1 MYKNWLTED
10 IESMASSINYSEILE
25 IAKKIDL
32 KNAFKENYETLSK
45 REYFEKLNL
54 RYQDF
59 IANSTIGIAMLVKN
73 QENRIYPAISNL
85 LDLCDEF
92 VVVDTVSTDKTVEQ
106 INKIESDKLQLFS
119 KEWVEDFSLMRNFA
133 SSKVTTDWIF
143 FVDSDEVLFETID
156 KNILRNIAAL
166 LASLSN
172 ESIAIQFKIK
182 RPNQNSFTLAER
194 GLRKGT
200 THYVNKIHEELYD
213 AKITKVRIDF
223 LLENQ
228 GALIEEME
236 KFNKLERYTKLVNEE
251 LEKTTGNIKMLLN
264 FPFPQGDAIECER
277 YFKLVDC
284 VILKKEKQGWK
295 KHNFQLTDD
304 FHTLTQKYIMLL
316 LSLGRIN
323 ELIDK
328 TAVLLG
334 LFSDNYFLLS
344 MNNLGRI
351 LKQHQKQQ
359 KQFELFL
366 EQYSEIN
373 NETSF
378 ETTLMSKDYASAIAV
393 KYLFSLGDYKNAVHL
408 SLDITD
414 QEALQLIQTESKFLK
429 IIDLSDE
436 ELCKVKGGNISKKIK
451 LERQALNLTQECL
464 AQKLFVSPPVIAN
477 WEHERSYPNIQQV
490 LALSEFFGKSTDY
503 LLKD

>member
-92 VVVDTVSTDKTVEQ
+92 VVVDTGSTDKTVEQ

-200 THYVNKIHEELYD
+200 THYVNK
-213 AKITKVRIDF
+213 
-223 LLENQ
+223 
-228 GALIEEME
+228 
-236 KFNKLERYTKLVNEE
+236 
-251 LEKTTGNIKMLLN
+251 
-264 FPFPQGDAIECER
+264 
-277 YFKLVDC
+277 
-284 VILKKEKQGWK
+284 
-295 KHNFQLTDD
+295 
-304 FHTLTQKYIMLL
+304 
-316 LSLGRIN
+316 
-323 ELIDK
+323 
-328 TAVLLG
+328 
-334 LFSDNYFLLS
+334 
-344 MNNLGRI
+344 
-351 LKQHQKQQ
+351 
-359 KQFELFL
+359 
-366 EQYSEIN
+366 
-373 NETSF
+373 
-378 ETTLMSKDYASAIAV
+378 
-393 KYLFSLGDYKNAVHL
+393 
-408 SLDITD
+408 
-414 QEALQLIQTESKFLK
+414 
-429 IIDLSDE
+429 
-436 ELCKVKGGNISKKIK
+436 
-451 LERQALNLTQECL
+451 
-464 AQKLFVSPPVIAN
+464 
-477 WEHERSYPNIQQV
+477 
-490 LALSEFFGKSTDY
+490 
-503 LLKD
+503 

>member
-92 VVVDTVSTDKTVEQ
+92 VVVDTGSTDKTVEQ

-172 ESIAIQFKIK
+172 E
-182 RPNQNSFTLAER
+182 
-194 GLRKGT
+194 
-200 THYVNKIHEELYD
+200 
-213 AKITKVRIDF
+213 
-223 LLENQ
+223 
-228 GALIEEME
+228 
-236 KFNKLERYTKLVNEE
+236 
-251 LEKTTGNIKMLLN
+251 
-264 FPFPQGDAIECER
+264 
-277 YFKLVDC
+277 
-284 VILKKEKQGWK
+284 
-295 KHNFQLTDD
+295 
-304 FHTLTQKYIMLL
+304 
-316 LSLGRIN
+316 
-323 ELIDK
+323 
-328 TAVLLG
+328 
-334 LFSDNYFLLS
+334 
-344 MNNLGRI
+344 
-351 LKQHQKQQ
+351 
-359 KQFELFL
+359 
-366 EQYSEIN
+366 
-373 NETSF
+373 
-378 ETTLMSKDYASAIAV
+378 
-393 KYLFSLGDYKNAVHL
+393 
-408 SLDITD
+408 
-414 QEALQLIQTESKFLK
+414 
-429 IIDLSDE
+429 
-436 ELCKVKGGNISKKIK
+436 
-451 LERQALNLTQECL
+451 
-464 AQKLFVSPPVIAN
+464 
-477 WEHERSYPNIQQV
+477 
-490 LALSEFFGKSTDY
+490 
-503 LLKD
+503 

>member
-10 IESMASSINYSEILE
+10 IESMASSINYSEILK

-92 VVVDTVSTDKTVEQ
+92 VVVDTGSTDKTVEQ

-172 ESIAIQFKIK
+172 ESVAIQFKIK

-228 GALIEEME
+228 GGA
-236 KFNKLERYTKLVNEE
+236 
-251 LEKTTGNIKMLLN
+251 
-264 FPFPQGDAIECER
+264 
-277 YFKLVDC
+277 
-284 VILKKEKQGWK
+284 
-295 KHNFQLTDD
+295 H
-304 FHTLTQKYIMLL
+304 
-316 LSLGRIN
+316 
-323 ELIDK
+323 
-328 TAVLLG
+328 
-334 LFSDNYFLLS
+334 
-344 MNNLGRI
+344 
-351 LKQHQKQQ
+351 
-359 KQFELFL
+359 
-366 EQYSEIN
+366 
-373 NETSF
+373 
-378 ETTLMSKDYASAIAV
+378 
-393 KYLFSLGDYKNAVHL
+393 
-408 SLDITD
+408 
-414 QEALQLIQTESKFLK
+414 
-429 IIDLSDE
+429 
-436 ELCKVKGGNISKKIK
+436 
-451 LERQALNLTQECL
+451 
-464 AQKLFVSPPVIAN
+464 
-477 WEHERSYPNIQQV
+477 
-490 LALSEFFGKSTDY
+490 
-503 LLKD
+503 

>member
-92 VVVDTVSTDKTVEQ
+92 VVVDTGSTDKTVEQ

-194 GLRKGT
+194 GL
-200 THYVNKIHEELYD
+200 
-213 AKITKVRIDF
+213 
-223 LLENQ
+223 
-228 GALIEEME
+228 
-236 KFNKLERYTKLVNEE
+236 
-251 LEKTTGNIKMLLN
+251 
-264 FPFPQGDAIECER
+264 
-277 YFKLVDC
+277 
-284 VILKKEKQGWK
+284 
-295 KHNFQLTDD
+295 
-304 FHTLTQKYIMLL
+304 
-316 LSLGRIN
+316 
-323 ELIDK
+323 
-328 TAVLLG
+328 
-334 LFSDNYFLLS
+334 
-344 MNNLGRI
+344 
-351 LKQHQKQQ
+351 
-359 KQFELFL
+359 
-366 EQYSEIN
+366 
-373 NETSF
+373 
-378 ETTLMSKDYASAIAV
+378 
-393 KYLFSLGDYKNAVHL
+393 
-408 SLDITD
+408 
-414 QEALQLIQTESKFLK
+414 
-429 IIDLSDE
+429 
-436 ELCKVKGGNISKKIK
+436 
-451 LERQALNLTQECL
+451 
-464 AQKLFVSPPVIAN
+464 
-477 WEHERSYPNIQQV
+477 
-490 LALSEFFGKSTDY
+490 
-503 LLKD
+503 

>member
-92 VVVDTVSTDKTVEQ
+92 VDVDTGSTDKTVEQ

-172 ESIAIQFKIK
+172 ESVAIQFKIK

-200 THYVNKIHEELYD
+200 THYVNK
-213 AKITKVRIDF
+213 
-223 LLENQ
+223 
-228 GALIEEME
+228 G
-236 KFNKLERYTKLVNEE
+236 
-251 LEKTTGNIKMLLN
+251 
-264 FPFPQGDAIECER
+264 
-277 YFKLVDC
+277 
-284 VILKKEKQGWK
+284 
-295 KHNFQLTDD
+295 
-304 FHTLTQKYIMLL
+304 
-316 LSLGRIN
+316 
-323 ELIDK
+323 
-328 TAVLLG
+328 
-334 LFSDNYFLLS
+334 
-344 MNNLGRI
+344 
-351 LKQHQKQQ
+351 
-359 KQFELFL
+359 
-366 EQYSEIN
+366 
-373 NETSF
+373 
-378 ETTLMSKDYASAIAV
+378 
-393 KYLFSLGDYKNAVHL
+393 HL
-408 SLDITD
+408 
-414 QEALQLIQTESKFLK
+414 
-429 IIDLSDE
+429 
-436 ELCKVKGGNISKKIK
+436 
-451 LERQALNLTQECL
+451 
-464 AQKLFVSPPVIAN
+464 
-477 WEHERSYPNIQQV
+477 
-490 LALSEFFGKSTDY
+490 
-503 LLKD
+503 

>member
-1 MYKNWLTED
+1 M
-10 IESMASSINYSEILE
+10 
-25 IAKKIDL
+25 
-32 KNAFKENYETLSK
+32 
-45 REYFEKLNL
+45 
-54 RYQDF
+54 
-59 IANSTIGIAMLVKN
+59 
-73 QENRIYPAISNL
+73 
-85 LDLCDEF
+85 
-92 VVVDTVSTDKTVEQ
+92 
-106 INKIESDKLQLFS
+106 
-119 KEWVEDFSLMRNFA
+119 
-133 SSKVTTDWIF
+133 
-143 FVDSDEVLFETID
+143 
-156 KNILRNIAAL
+156 
-166 LASLSN
+166 
-172 ESIAIQFKIK
+172 
-182 RPNQNSFTLAER
+182 
-194 GLRKGT
+194 
-200 THYVNKIHEELYD
+200 YD

-328 TAVLLG
+328 TAVLLR
-334 LFSDNYFLLS
+334 LFPDNYFLLS